1 MVLRLQKSAPNS
13 CGLLSGFRF
22 SLALFASASL
32 NCCALRFVFSLK
44 KPPPCHLP
52 AAATPHARRAHP
64 SAKNFVFASGAS
76 ISFRRRAQSDLACAA
91 SSRSASFPCPLSRF
105 LFFHNFG
112 LRVLA
117 SYRLDLIVPESSECS
132 QFS

>member
-52 AAATPHARRAHP
+52 AAATPHARRAQP
-64 SAKNFVFASGAS
+64 PEKTSPPPFRRFSGGAS
-76 ISFRRRAQSDLACAA
+76 LSFGGVRKATSLELRPVVPLPSLAQIHMFFSVH
-91 SSRSASFPCPLSRF
+91 SS
-105 LFFHNFG
+105 
-112 LRVLA
+112 
-117 SYRLDLIVPESSECS
+117 
-132 QFS
+132 